1 MTMTYFIGEVSA
13 VASKRELL
21 KQIDMT
27 SWRTE
32 AILLSVVQGG

>member
-1 MTMTYFIGEVSA
+1 MTMTYFIGEVSV
-13 VASKRELL
+13 VAIEKELL

-27 SWRTE
+27 SWTTE